1 MPLKR
6 YYPIVKNLTLAYY
19 CNSIKS
25 VNLFN
30 DFYEIMNNVKKLF
43 SIRDMENLSGI
54 KAHTIRIWEK
64 RYNLFSPE
72 RTSTNIRTYSLQSL
86 QKLLNITLLYHNGY
100 KISKIAKLPESE
112 IPVIVRGIV
121 AKNSEKSHAINAFK
135 LSMINFDQTLFFNT
149 YNSLL
154 AERSFKDIFNDV
166 FIPLL
171 NELGLLW
178 QTDTISP
185 SHEHFITNLI
195 KQKIYINTEKLQ
207 IIEPTRKDKVFV
219 LFLPEN
225 EIHELGLLYLN
236 YEIILKG
243 YKSIYLG
250 QTMPIESLVDLLKY
264 YNNIHF
270 VSYFTVSP
278 NKDEIA
284 KYIKSFTENL
294 NEAGNSHLWLLGHQT
309 QHIDKETLPNSIKTF
324 GSIEKLTNIIA

>member
-1 MPLKR
+1 
-6 YYPIVKNLTLAYY
+6 
-19 CNSIKS
+19 
-25 VNLFN
+25 
-30 DFYEIMNNVKKLF
+30 MNNVKKSF

-64 RYNLFSPE
+64 RYNLFTPE
-72 RTSTNIRTYSLQSL
+72 RTSTNIRYYSLQSL
-86 QKLLNITLLYHNGY
+86 QKLLNITLLYNNGY
-100 KISKIAKLPESE
+100 KISKIAKLEESH
-112 IPVIVRGIV
+112 IPIIVREIV
-121 AKNSEKSHAINAFK
+121 ANNSEKNHAINAFK
-135 LSMINFDQTLFFNT
+135 LAMINFDQTLFLNT

-154 AERSFKDIFNDV
+154 SERSFRDIFNEV

-185 SHEHFITNLI
+185 SHEHFITHLI

-207 IIEPTRKDKVFV
+207 LVEPIKKDKVFA

-225 EIHELGLLYLN
+225 EIHEIGLLYLN
-236 YEIILKG
+236 YEITLRG

-264 YNNIHF
+264 YDNIHF

-278 NKDEIA
+278 TKDELDSYFDDFS
-284 KYIKSFTENL
+284 KTL
-294 NEAGNSHLWLLGHQT
+294 NYSGNSKLWVLGHQI
-309 QHIDKETLPNSIKTF
+309 QYISENKLPTSVKAFNSIEHLI
-324 GSIEKLTNIIA
+324 SIL

>member
-1 MPLKR
+1 
-6 YYPIVKNLTLAYY
+6 
-19 CNSIKS
+19 
-25 VNLFN
+25 
-30 DFYEIMNNVKKLF
+30 MNNVKKSF

-72 RTSTNIRTYSLQSL
+72 RTVTNIRTYSLKSL
-86 QKLLNITLLYHNGY
+86 QKLLNIVLLYHNGY
-100 KISKIAKLPESE
+100 KISKIAKIPESE
-112 IPVIVRGIV
+112 IPVLVREIV

-135 LSMINFDQTLFFNT
+135 LSMINFDQALFFNT

-154 AERSFKDIFNDV
+154 AERSFREIFIEV

-225 EIHELGLLYLN
+225 EIHELGLLFLN
-236 YEIILKG
+236 YEINLKG
-243 YKSIYLG
+243 YKAIYLG
-250 QTMPIESLVDLLKY
+250 QTMPIENLVDIIKY
-264 YNNIHF
+264 YENVHF

-278 NKDEIA
+278 TKDEIER
-284 KYIKSFTENL
+284 YIENFEKDVNSL
-294 NEAGNSHLWLLGHQT
+294 GNSKLWILGHQV
-309 QHIDKETLPNSIKTF
+309 QHLLNEDLPESIRTFNSIERLM
-324 GSIEKLTNIIA
+324 SHM

>member
-1 MPLKR
+1 
-6 YYPIVKNLTLAYY
+6 
-19 CNSIKS
+19 
-25 VNLFN
+25 
-30 DFYEIMNNVKKLF
+30 MNNVKKSF

-64 RYNLFSPE
+64 RYNLFAPE
-72 RTSTNIRTYSLQSL
+72 RTVTNIRTYSLKSL

-100 KISKIAKLPESE
+100 KISKIAKIPENQ
-112 IPVIVRGIV
+112 IPILVREIV
-121 AKNSEKSHAINAFK
+121 AKNSEKNHAINAFK

-154 AERSFKDIFNDV
+154 SDKSFREIFTSV

-185 SHEHFITNLI
+185 AHEHFMSNLI

-207 IIEPTRKDKVFV
+207 IIEPSRKDKTFV

-225 EIHELGLLYLN
+225 EIHELGLLFLN
-236 YEIILKG
+236 YEINLRG
-243 YKSIYLG
+243 YKTIYLG
-250 QTMPIESLVDLLKY
+250 QTMPIDNLVDILKY
-264 YNNIHF
+264 YDSLIF

-278 NKDEIA
+278 NKDELN
-284 KYIKSFTENL
+284 KYMERFVTEVNL
-294 NEAGNSHLWLLGHQT
+294 AGNSELWVLGKQVQHLNP
-309 QHIDKETLPNSIKTF
+309 DRLPKSVKTF
-324 GSIEKLTNIIA
+324 NSIEKLINVIADHKNVYV

>member
-1 MPLKR
+1 
-6 YYPIVKNLTLAYY
+6 
-19 CNSIKS
+19 
-25 VNLFN
+25 
-30 DFYEIMNNVKKLF
+30 
-43 SIRDMENLSGI
+43 MENLSGI

-72 RTSTNIRTYSLQSL
+72 RTATNIRTYSLKSL
-86 QKLLNITLLYHNGY
+86 QKLLNIVLLYHNGY
-100 KISKIAKLPESE
+100 KISKIAKIPESE
-112 IPVIVRGIV
+112 IPVLVRGIV

-135 LSMINFDQTLFFNT
+135 LSMINFDQALFFNT

-154 AERSFKDIFNDV
+154 AERSFREIFIEV

-207 IIEPTRKDKVFV
+207 IIEPTRKDRVFV

-225 EIHELGLLYLN
+225 EIHELGLLFLN
-236 YEIILKG
+236 YEINLKG

-250 QTMPIESLVDLLKY
+250 QTMPIENLVDIIKY
-264 YNNIHF
+264 YDNVHF

-278 NKDEIA
+278 SKDELQ
-284 KYIKSFTENL
+284 KYIASFEKEVNTIGKSK
-294 NEAGNSHLWLLGHQT
+294 LWVLGHQV
-309 QHIDKETLPNSIKTF
+309 QHWVNEELPNSIKTF
-324 GSIEKLTNIIA
+324 NSIERLVSYL

>member
-1 MPLKR
+1 
-6 YYPIVKNLTLAYY
+6 
-19 CNSIKS
+19 
-25 VNLFN
+25 
-30 DFYEIMNNVKKLF
+30 MNNVKKSF

-64 RYNLFSPE
+64 RYNLFTPE
-72 RTSTNIRTYSLQSL
+72 RTSTNIRTYSLPSL
-86 QKLLNITLLYHNGY
+86 QKLLNITLLYNNGY
-100 KISKIAKLPESE
+100 KISKIAKIEESN
-112 IPVIVRGIV
+112 IPVLVREIVSN
-121 AKNSEKSHAINAFK
+121 NSEKSHALNAFK
-135 LSMINFDQTLFFNT
+135 LAMVNFDQTLFQNT

-154 AERSFKDIFNDV
+154 SERSFRDIFNEV

-185 SHEHFITNLI
+185 SHEHFISHLI

-207 IIEPTRKDKVFV
+207 MVEPTQKDKVFA

-225 EIHELGLLYLN
+225 EIHEIGLLYLN
-236 YEIILKG
+236 YEIVLRG

-264 YNNIHF
+264 YDNVHF

-278 NKDEIA
+278 TKDELSA
-284 KYIKSFTENL
+284 YFDQFSKTL
-294 NEAGNSHLWLLGHQT
+294 NTSGSSKLYVLGHQI
-309 QHIDKETLPNSIKTF
+309 QYIDRDLLPNTIKTF
-324 GSIEKLTNIIA
+324 NSLEHLISVI